1 MSITFISG
9 FNASRVVSRMILWIL
24 DTSWEFWTVKMG
36 RRYEA
41 CVFMLFQS
49 AFLLFLYILTPRAD
63 FQISFQKFK
72 TITLEMSTSPN
83 EPGSGAN
90 WIAFCVIQSKS
101 SNISRHQI
109 FTEGDTA
116 QVRQSHSGRQDRAS
130 RSSGSLRSSREEV
143 QITPTIIMQVA
154 KCSAGGGQVLERMC
168 RHRRISLPGPGN
180 SPSMYKP
187 GAESYLSLS
196 YKLVINIHED
206 SRNCVL
212 PYA

>member
-1 MSITFISG
+1 MF
-9 FNASRVVSRMILWIL
+9 
-24 DTSWEFWTVKMG
+24 
-36 RRYEA
+36 
-41 CVFMLFQS
+41 
-49 AFLLFLYILTPRAD
+49 
-63 FQISFQKFK
+63 
-72 TITLEMSTSPN
+72 TSPN

-130 RSSGSLRSSREEV
+130 LSSGSLWSSREEV
-143 QITPTIIMQVA
+143 QKTPTIIMQGA
-154 KCSAGGGQVLERMC
+154 KCSAGGGHVLERTC

-206 SRNCVL
+206 LRNCVL
-212 PYA
+212 PYAEWQNSGWVPICVHGLLRPFWDCDLLNSHTFCLHGHPKPAHCLR